1 MELVSSKP
9 AAPAPAAAPAQPVTS
24 DIIKVPS
31 KEELEKGAKIEVI
44 KAADLEKLQKEQKE
58 KQQAEKKEDKK

>member
-1 MELVSSKP
+1 V
-9 AAPAPAAAPAQPVTS
+9 PAQQVTS

-44 KAADLEKLQKEQKE
+44 KAADLEKLQKEQQQK
-58 KQQAEKKEDKK
+58 QAEKK